1 MARNSSFARQSGGWR
16 FSDILRDLAVTWQL
30 MGDPQVPFLLKLGL
44 PVFAIFYLI
53 SPIDLLPMFLDDIVV
68 TILASRLFVQLAPP
82 AAAQRALV
90 RLGRVSPDE
99 PDREVWDIW
108 DEDEDTISGDWRI
121 VDEE

>member
-1 MARNSSFARQSGGWR
+1 
-16 FSDILRDLAVTWQL
+16 
-30 MGDPQVPFLLKLGL
+30 
-44 PVFAIFYLI
+44 
-53 SPIDLLPMFLDDIVV
+53 MFLDDIVV